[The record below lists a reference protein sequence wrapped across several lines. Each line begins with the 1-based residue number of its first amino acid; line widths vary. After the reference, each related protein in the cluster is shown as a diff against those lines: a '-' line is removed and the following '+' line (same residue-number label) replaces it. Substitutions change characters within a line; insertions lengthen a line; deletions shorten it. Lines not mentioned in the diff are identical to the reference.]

1 MARGPA
7 KSGLRVPAYTLAMP
21 EKGPKSLVALVVT
34 ATVSMLVA
42 CQVGSEAEQLTDA
55 QKKERLEALYQGYQK
70 SFPTIDS
77 ISVEEFLEL
86 QQGTKQVVLVDVRE
100 PKEREVSMI
109 PGAIDA
115 ATFKREAQQYRDA
128 VVVPYCTA
136 GYRSGFFTQELQEA
150 GWDVRNLEGSILAW
164 TLAGLPLENAEG
176 PTRKVHVYGRTWDL
190 AAGDFSAVW

>member
-1 MARGPA
+1 MA
-7 KSGLRVPAYTLAMP
+7 L
-21 EKGPKSLVALVVT
+21 
-34 ATVSMLVA
+34 MLVA

-77 ISVEEFLEL
+77 ISVEEFWSFSRGRNKSCSSTSES
-86 QQGTKQVVLVDVRE
+86 
-100 PKEREVSMI
+100 PKEMEVSMI
-109 PGAIDA
+109 PGAIEA